1 LTAASPEAL
10 TERQLFVFMV
20 NAHAIEGK
28 MLTFIVLA
36 LSAAII
42 IVGTCFWAG
51 SAIGDRAA
59 RFSQRR

>member
-1 LTAASPEAL
+1 MLNGHP
-10 TERQLFVFMV
+10 
-20 NAHAIEGK
+20 IEGK

-42 IVGTCFWAG
+42 IFGTCFWAG
-51 SAIGDRAA
+51 SAIGDRAT